1 MIPAGASVCECG
13 YSFETNRNDTAVIAE
28 TLSTEEEELFVAY
41 LVARVDQAR
50 ESLEAQRAEL
60 ASHPRDF
67 AKAMEVMKAVH
78 ELRDAR
84 NVLDAQLAQLPEGS
98 SLKTAVSA
106 KPSEEFRT
114 QQAAHAAKIMETIQA
129 AIRRAP
135 PPFHGGNASSGKPS
149 PDLTPDT
156 HGK

>member
-13 YSFETNRNDTAVIAE
+13 YSFETNRNDTAVISE

-41 LVARVDQAR
+41 LVARVEQAR

-67 AKAMEVMKAVH
+67 AKAVEVMKAVH

-84 NVLDAQLAQLPEGS
+84 NLLDTQLAQLPEGS
-98 SLKTAVSA
+98 SLRATVSTE
-106 KPSEEFRT
+106 PSQEFRT

-129 AIRRAP
+129 AIRRTP
-135 PPFHGGNASSGKPS
+135 PPFHAGNASSGKPPPGLS
-149 PDLTPDT
+149 PDT
-156 HGK
+156 HRK

>member
-13 YSFETNRNDTAVIAE
+13 YSFETNRNDTAVVAE

-67 AKAMEVMKAVH
+67 AKAMEVMTAVH

-98 SLKTAVSA
+98 SLKTIVSTE
-106 KPSEEFRT
+106 PNEEFRT

-129 AIRRAP
+129 AIQRTP
-135 PPFHGGNASSGKPS
+135 PPFHGGNATSGKPS
-149 PDLTPDT
+149 PDLAPDT
-156 HGK
+156 HRK